1 MTKTIDRGMLIN
13 WITRQDNGYYYL
25 DTWGQFA
32 DLHGYLASEDN
43 TDGIHLTAA
52 KYKEMYDYICGR
64 TIEA

>member
-1 MTKTIDRGMLIN
+1 MGT
-13 WITRQDNGYYYL
+13 
-25 DTWGQFA
+25 
-32 DLHGYLASEDN
+32 N